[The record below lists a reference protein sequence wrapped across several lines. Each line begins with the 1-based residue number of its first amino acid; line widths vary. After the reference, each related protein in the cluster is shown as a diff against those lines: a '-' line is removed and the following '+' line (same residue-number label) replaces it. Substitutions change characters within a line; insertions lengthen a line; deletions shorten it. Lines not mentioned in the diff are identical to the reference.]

1 MPPAQNK
8 TPSAPTLLAVVCVA
22 CCALAVQQASCR
34 RVHRCFLA
42 RKLREA
48 GFDRYHI
55 LHYLRRRLVGY
66 YVWAE
71 TGLLRKGP
79 GYGRYIRLVYRVLC
93 VANMVSK
100 FNMTMQVKREG
111 GQRTVGIFQ
120 LASQFFCFDNYKP
133 GMRNGRCHE
142 LCDGPAGS
150 RNACTARC
158 PHSWKDAT
166 TRTKNQPSSF
176 YWDCYNTFLFKQ
188 KLLLCQK
195 KNTCAGTTTLS
206 THSNS
211 SLVLSAQFIYA
222 QYNVYSSEYLP
233 TQRVRHQRLDLEL

>member
-142 LCDGPAGS
+142 LCDAFLDE
-150 RNACTARC
+150 NLEDDIRC
-158 PHSWKDAT
+158 AA
-166 TRTKNQPSSF
+166 
-176 YWDCYNTFLFKQ
+176 L
-188 KLLLCQK
+188 
-195 KNTCAGTTTLS
+195 
-206 THSNS
+206 
-211 SLVLSAQFIYA
+211 
-222 QYNVYSSEYLP
+222 
-233 TQRVRHQRLDLEL
+233 VRHLWGFKYWTGWEQKCLYGKVSPFLEGCDYEN

>member
-55 LHYLRRRLVGY
+55 LHF
-66 YVWAE
+66 
-71 TGLLRKGP
+71 
-79 GYGRYIRLVYRVLC
+79 LC

-142 LCDGPAGS
+142 LCDAFLDE
-150 RNACTARC
+150 NLEDDIRC
-158 PHSWKDAT
+158 AA
-166 TRTKNQPSSF
+166 
-176 YWDCYNTFLFKQ
+176 L
-188 KLLLCQK
+188 
-195 KNTCAGTTTLS
+195 
-206 THSNS
+206 
-211 SLVLSAQFIYA
+211 
-222 QYNVYSSEYLP
+222 
-233 TQRVRHQRLDLEL
+233 VRHLWGFKYWTGWEQKCLYGKVSPFLEGCDYEN